1 MQPPPQ
7 WAEALLSSVDA
18 NLPLYC
24 GQSTSLVLV
33 ALARLGITP
42 QQAWAARVVGHLT
55 GPIAH
60 TLGPQV
66 SVECVCAHTL
76 GPQVSVECVC
86 VCARLYVSVSVCA
99 PLYVSVSVCAPLYV
113 SVSVCAPLYVSVY
126 VCAPVRECVC
136 VCPPVRVCAHAHVGV
151 FAAAMGRL
159 TCAVAS
165 FCCPLIHWEEWAPLK
180 DVPTL
185 SSPSSTPA
193 RRHRHQYS
201 GSCCRCWT
209 SSCSP
214 VAPSRPSPSLVP
226 PNQTF

>member
-86 VCARLYVSVSVCA
+86 VCAPVRECVC
-99 PLYVSVSVCAPLYV
+99 VR
-113 SVSVCAPLYVSVY
+113 
-126 VCAPVRECVC
+126 APVRECVC
-136 VCPPVRVCAHAHVGV
+136 VRAPVRECVCV
-151 FAAAMGRL
+151 R
-159 TCAVAS
+159 
-165 FCCPLIHWEEWAPLK
+165 AP
-180 DVPTL
+180 VRECVCVRACT
-185 SSPSSTPA
+185 
-193 RRHRHQYS
+193 
-201 GSCCRCWT
+201 
-209 SSCSP
+209 
-214 VAPSRPSPSLVP
+214 
-226 PNQTF
+226 